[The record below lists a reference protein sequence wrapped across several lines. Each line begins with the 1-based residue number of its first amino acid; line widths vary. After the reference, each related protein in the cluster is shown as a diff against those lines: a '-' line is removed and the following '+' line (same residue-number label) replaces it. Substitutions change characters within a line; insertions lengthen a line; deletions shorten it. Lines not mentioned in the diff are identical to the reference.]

1 MEVVDL
7 SHNDDL
13 ISVIKK
19 CNLNFKQL
27 SYALTQ
33 SARKQR
39 RIDSQDISEALRGLS
54 ESIAGLADQMVELQD
69 VVIPNAIAD
78 AIAALDVP
86 GQIAMAIPDAYPPI
100 GSYEI
105 SDTVPAYDGT
115 TWQQVGTVETTGSLF
130 IPLWQRTA

>member
-1 MEVVDL
+1 MEIMDL

-13 ISVIKK
+13 LAVVRK
-19 CNLNFKQL
+19 CNANFKQL
-27 SYALTQ
+27 YYTLTQ
-33 SARKQR
+33 SSRKQL
-39 RIDSQDISEALRGLS
+39 RIENQDVSEALQALD
-54 ESIAGLADQMVELQD
+54 ESLIELQT
-69 VVIPNAIAD
+69 VVMPNAIAD

-105 SDTVPAYDGT
+105 SDAMPAYEST
-115 TWQQVGTVETTGSLF
+115 TWVQVDTIDTTGSLS